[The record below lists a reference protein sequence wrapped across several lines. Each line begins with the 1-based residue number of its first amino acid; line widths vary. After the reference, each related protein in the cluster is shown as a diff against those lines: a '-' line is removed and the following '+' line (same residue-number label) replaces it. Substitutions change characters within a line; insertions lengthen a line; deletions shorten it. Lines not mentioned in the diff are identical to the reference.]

1 MQLNKT
7 MRTTGISLSVAALV
21 LLAAEGPAAAHE
33 GTSSPDLRGRVTSVA
48 SGDFVIQ
55 KYDGTTETVD
65 TTSGT
70 TYGEPGTS
78 VTLPGV
84 QDSEN
89 VAITLDPSASSPT
102 ATNVVVFP
110 ERVSGRVSNVA
121 GSTVTLRNR
130 RGTDTVLVSPNT
142 KYYEKGTSPTG
153 VSDGQLVTAFGLP
166 DATTPG
172 DELDAQV
179 VAIFGPAPQPAPQ
192 PVPTPAPATTP
203 TTTAVTPGP
212 QPGGPQVQPTAP
224 QTPSAPSTTSWNRST
239 PGGASFP
246 HGLPGGPGNSGGPG
260 FRGGSPG
267 GFGGQ
272 GGHR

>member
-21 LLAAEGPAAAHE
+21 LLAVEGPAAAHE
-33 GTSSPDLRGRVTSVA
+33 GTFSPDLRGRVTSVA

-65 TTSGT
+65 TTNGT

-78 VTLPGV
+78 VALPGV
-84 QDSEN
+84 QDGEN

-121 GSTVTLRNR
+121 GSTVTLSNR
-130 RGTDTVLVSPNT
+130 RGTDTVLVSPST

-172 DELDAQV
+172 ELDAQV

-203 TTTAVTPGP
+203 ATTAVTPGP
-212 QPGGPQVQPTAP
+212 QPGGPQVQPPAP
-224 QTPSAPSTTSWNRST
+224 QTPRAPSTTSWNRST
-239 PGGASFP
+239 PGG
-246 HGLPGGPGNSGGPG
+246 GLVPARVVGWPGQFGRPG
-260 FRGGSPG
+260 FPG
-267 GFGGQ
+267 
-272 GGHR
+272 R